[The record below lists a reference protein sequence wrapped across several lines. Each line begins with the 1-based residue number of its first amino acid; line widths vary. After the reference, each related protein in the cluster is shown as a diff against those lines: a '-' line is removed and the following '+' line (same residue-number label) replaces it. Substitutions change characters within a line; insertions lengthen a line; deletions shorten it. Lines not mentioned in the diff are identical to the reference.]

1 MNNLD
6 AIFNELAENYNV
18 SLEFIKDIYD
28 LLKEKPF
35 ISEEDDRIFTCLEMI
50 VQDESEKNNYLETK
64 KESRDTRLSMGVP
77 KTLQYSINDALYQ
90 VYGED
95 IASYLDDEYIEINQ
109 TRYGIK
115 R

>member
-6 AIFNELAENYNV
+6 AIFNELTENYNV

-50 VQDESEKNNYLETK
+50 VQDESEKNNRIDTI
-64 KESRDTRLSMGVP
+64 KELGKSYITMGAP

-95 IASYLDDEYIEINQ
+95 IVSYLDDEYIEINQ
-109 TRYGIK
+109 KRYGIK
-115 R
+115 K

>member
-64 KESRDTRLSMGVP
+64 KNLEILVYLWVFLKHYNILLMM
-77 KTLQYSINDALYQ
+77 LY
-90 VYGED
+90 
-95 IASYLDDEYIEINQ
+95 
-109 TRYGIK
+109 IK
-115 R
+115 FMVKI

>member
-35 ISEEDDRIFTCLEMI
+35 INEEDDRIFDCLEMI
-50 VQDESEKNNYLETK
+50 VQDESEKNNYLEAK
-64 KESRDTRLSMGVP
+64 KESNNIGLTMVEP
-77 KTLQYSINDALYQ
+77 KTLEYSINDALYQ

-95 IASYLDDEYIEINQ
+95 IVSYLDDDYIEINK